1 MKPHPLPRY
10 TVGEEIFNSV
20 SHGVGALLAVAGTG
34 VLITLAA
41 YRGDALC
48 VVACCVYSLSLIIL
62 YTMSTLYHAFPFE
75 KVKKLF
81 RIFDHASIF
90 ILIAGSYTPFCLL
103 ALRGN
108 PKGLVVAAVVWA
120 CAVIGIVMNAVS
132 LEKTKSIAL
141 ILYVVMGWAIVFV
154 MGDVTRALWNNGFWL
169 LVAGGLCYT
178 GGLIFYAAKK
188 RFMHSVWHLFVLG
201 GSVLHYLCIVIY
213 VIP

>member
-41 YRGDALC
+41 CRGDALC

-108 PKGLVVAAVVWA
+108 PKGLVVASVVWA

-154 MGDVTRALWNNGFWL
+154 MGDVTRALWGNGFWL

>member
-20 SHGVGALLAVAGTG
+20 SHGVGALLAVVGAS

-41 YRGDALC
+41 CRGDALC

-62 YTMSTLYHAFPFE
+62 YTMSTLYHAIPFE

-103 ALRGN
+103 ALWGN
-108 PKGLVVAAVVWA
+108 PKGLTVAAVVWV
-120 CAVIGIVMNAVS
+120 CAIIGIVMNAVS

-141 ILYVVMGWAIVFV
+141 ILYVVMGWSIVFV

-188 RFMHSVWHLFVLG
+188 RFMHSVWHLFVLA

>member
-41 YRGDALC
+41 CRGDALC

-108 PKGLVVAAVVWA
+108 PKGLIVAAVVWA

>member
-41 YRGDALC
+41 CRGDALC

-108 PKGLVVAAVVWA
+108 PKGLMVAAVVWV

-154 MGDVTRALWNNGFWL
+154 MGDVTRTLWGNGFWL

-201 GSVLHYLCIVIY
+201 GSVLHYLCIAIY